1 MSRAAQKLIAA
12 SGSKDAYEIEQSLMF
27 EDGDTA
33 YLTKTPSSAGNR
45 KTWTYSCWVKRSEES
60 GSAYYTLFS
69 ACDNSSA
76 NTNWIAFRNNEL
88 AISAADGNVLLRT
101 NALYRD
107 ISAWYHCVFVY
118 DSTQSTESNRMKIFV
133 NGVQITSF
141 AAATYPSQN
150 DDGFIGSDVQHNIG
164 TRTRPADTR
173 NNYYSGYMAET
184 HFIDGSQLTASSFG
198 ETDAATGQWI
208 PKKYTGSYGT
218 NGFYLKFVSGA
229 LGTDS
234 SGEGNNYTATN
245 LANGDVMLDTPTN
258 NFCTLDIGD
267 TGSYT
272 TLSQGALKSEGNT
285 SADAGWTHSTMVMMD
300 GSGKWYS
307 EHRLVTKD
315 SAWPSVAVSRVDDG
329 YYNGTLLTSRF
340 YPDYCRIRMDGTVD
354 EWQTAFTEQSGMD
367 LGSALSDGDIINVA
381 VDTDNKKVWF
391 GVNGTWNGSGDPAA
405 GSNPTFTYT
414 AASDLVF
421 SHQHLKDSAT
431 STLRSNF
438 GQDGTFNGAITAAGN
453 SDGNEVGNFKYS
465 VPSGFLALCASNI
478 STPGI
483 KKPTDHFNTVLYT
496 GNGSTQNITG
506 VGFQPD
512 LVWIKNRSASDNHK
526 LTDAV
531 RGVTKEIESNTNDIE
546 ATNDDGL
553 TAFGSDGF
561 SLGDDDEY
569 NTNTET
575 YVSWNWKANGS
586 GSSNEDGS
594 INTTATSANT
604 TSGFSVSTYTGTGSN
619 ATVGHGLGV
628 APSAIIIKNRGVADD
643 WAVYTSV
650 TDETDYLVL
659 NSTAAATDDNAYWN
673 DTAPT
678 SSVFSIGTSHSV
690 NASSETYVA
699 YCFVQIAGFSKF
711 GKYLG
716 NGNANGSVIRL
727 GFRPAFIML
736 KKSSSSGSS
745 WFMWDNKRDPTN
757 VAGVNTMWADL
768 TTDDD
773 YSSTYLVDF
782 LANGFK
788 LRGTNTGT
796 NSSGQTITYLAFAK
810 SPFSYSNAR

>member
-1 MSRAAQKLIAA
+1 MSRTAHKLMAS

-27 EDGDTA
+27 EVADTS
-33 YLTKTPSSAGNR
+33 YLERTPGSASNR
-45 KTWTYSCWVKRSEES
+45 RTWTYSVWVKKVTQLD
-60 GSAYYTLFS
+60 SAYVIFS
-69 ACDNSSA
+69 AHD
-76 NTNWIAFRNNEL
+76 NTNENDAGYGWIGIYGAKLYFGGGSTNWRITNQKFR
-88 AISAADGNVLLRT
+88 DVG
-101 NALYRD
+101 
-107 ISAWYHCVFVY
+107 AWYHIVVAM
-118 DSTQSTESNRMKIFV
+118 DTTDGTAGDRVKIYL
-133 NGVQITSF
+133 NGEEITSF
-141 AAATYPSQN
+141 QTSNNPDQN
-150 DDGFIGSDVQHNIG
+150 EDLAFNSTIEHQIGAINYSN
-164 TRTRPADTR
+164 R
-173 NNYYSGYMAET
+173 NYWDGYMAEAN
-184 HFIDGSQLTASSFG
+184 FIDGSQLTASSFG
-198 ETDAATGQWI
+198 ETDGATGQWI

-234 SGEGNNYTATN
+234 SGEGNNYTANN

-354 EWQTAFTEQSGMD
+354 EWQTAFAEQSGMD
-367 LGSALSDGDIINVA
+367 IGSALSDGDIINVA

-453 SDGNEVGNFKYS
+453 SDGNEGGNFKYS

-483 KKPTDHFNTVLYT
+483 KKSTDHFNTVLYT
-496 GNGSTQNITG
+496 GNGSTQDITG
-506 VGFQPD
+506 TGFQAD

-526 LTDAV
+526 LTDAI
-531 RGVTKEIESNTNDIE
+531 RGVTKEIESNTTDAE
-546 ATNDDGL
+546 ATNADGL

-586 GSSNEDGS
+586 GS
-594 INTTATSANT
+594 ANT
-604 TSGFSVSTYTGTGSN
+604 QGDIDSTVSVNNDAGFSIVTYTGNRTGGGVS
-619 ATVGHGLGV
+619 TVGHGLSS
-628 APSAIIIKNRGVADD
+628 APKVVITKSRSNVTNWWVQHPSTTSAS
-643 WAVYTSV
+643 YM
-650 TDETDYLVL
+650 L
-659 NSTAAATDDNAYWN
+659 NLNGTAAQTDKSGNGTLAR
-673 DTAPT
+673 PT
-678 SSVFSIGTSHSV
+678 STVFGTNWTDGIGTNSH
-690 NASSETYVA
+690 THVA
-699 YCFVQIAGFSKF
+699 YCFVEVAGFSKF

-736 KKSSSSGSS
+736 KRLTSGTS
-745 WFMWDNKRDPTN
+745 WFMWDNKREPTN
-757 VAGVNTMWADL
+757 VAGVNSMWADAAN
-768 TTDDD
+768 DDTYD
-773 YSSTYLVDF
+773 GSYLVDF
-782 LANGFK
+782 LSTGFK
-788 LRGTNTGT
+788 LRGTN
-796 NSSGQTITYLAFAK
+796 SGSNESGGAFMYFAFAE